1 MVVVSPLDIYLDFH
15 WKLAQFKVKLRNEM
29 MEAGIL
35 ATELPTHFL
44 NDHRLRSAM
53 ISNKLLLQ
61 PEVFLLCALDNSF

>member
-1 MVVVSPLDIYLDFH
+1 MAVSPLDIYLDFH

-35 ATELPTHFL
+35 VRELPTLFL
-44 NDHRLRSAM
+44 NDHGLLSAV

-61 PEVFLLCALDNSF
+61 PKVFLPCALDKSF